1 MLENLR
7 IENIAVIEKADIDF
21 SDGLNILTGETGA
34 GKSVIIDS
42 INAISGQRTSKDII
56 RTGEEKAEVSALF
69 SNLNKSTI
77 ERLSK
82 LGVEPEDSILL
93 SRQIFKNG
101 KTSCRI
107 NGKAVTASMLKEASF
122 SLVQIVGQQHGRFLL
137 SANNH
142 LEMLDSLGNYENLLS
157 EYRENFEELKKLVL
171 EIRNINEELKKA
183 NENKELW
190 EYELSE
196 IEKAEIQVGER
207 EKLRKQREFLQKSR
221 DIMKMASLIDEMVN
235 GGDSDFGIVENLKQ
249 LSNEYSKFSEYKKEF
264 SKNSEDILD
273 MAYRLEEYNDGIKN
287 FVGNGEDSETKL
299 EDIDLRLDKIL
310 KLSMKYGK
318 EEKDI
323 LEYADKLRED
333 LKNLAFSDEKLKEL
347 NEKRLKYNDIVKN
360 LAQKIEKKRFET
372 ADILEEKITNQ
383 LAELDMQNCKFKV
396 DIKKVEYS
404 KSGRNKVEFLISP
417 NKGEALK
424 PLKNI
429 ASGGELSRIMLAMQ
443 NIISTKDEVST
454 LIYDEIDTGVSG
466 SAVEKI
472 AIKLKQVSKKAQVV
486 AVTHNAKVASYADH
500 HLYIEK
506 AVKNDRTY
514 TKIKALDYNDKVNE
528 IARLM
533 GGINQTENQIKTAKE
548 MLSQAEDKNENL

>member
-1 MLENLR
+1 
-7 IENIAVIEKADIDF
+7 
-21 SDGLNILTGETGA
+21 
-34 GKSVIIDS
+34 
-42 INAISGQRTSKDII
+42 
-56 RTGEEKAEVSALF
+56 
-69 SNLNKSTI
+69 
-77 ERLSK
+77 
-82 LGVEPEDSILL
+82 
-93 SRQIFKNG
+93 
-101 KTSCRI
+101 
-107 NGKAVTASMLKEASF
+107 
-122 SLVQIVGQQHGRFLL
+122 
-137 SANNH
+137 
-142 LEMLDSLGNYENLLS
+142 
-157 EYRENFEELKKLVL
+157 
-171 EIRNINEELKKA
+171 
-183 NENKELW
+183 
-190 EYELSE
+190 
-196 IEKAEIQVGER
+196 
-207 EKLRKQREFLQKSR
+207 
-221 DIMKMASLIDEMVN
+221 
-235 GGDSDFGIVENLKQ
+235 
-249 LSNEYSKFSEYKKEF
+249 
-264 SKNSEDILD
+264 

-417 NKGEALK
+417 NKGESLK

>member
-1 MLENLR
+1 
-7 IENIAVIEKADIDF
+7 
-21 SDGLNILTGETGA
+21 
-34 GKSVIIDS
+34 
-42 INAISGQRTSKDII
+42 
-56 RTGEEKAEVSALF
+56 
-69 SNLNKSTI
+69 
-77 ERLSK
+77 
-82 LGVEPEDSILL
+82 
-93 SRQIFKNG
+93 
-101 KTSCRI
+101 
-107 NGKAVTASMLKEASF
+107 
-122 SLVQIVGQQHGRFLL
+122 
-137 SANNH
+137 
-142 LEMLDSLGNYENLLS
+142 
-157 EYRENFEELKKLVL
+157 
-171 EIRNINEELKKA
+171 
-183 NENKELW
+183 
-190 EYELSE
+190 
-196 IEKAEIQVGER
+196 
-207 EKLRKQREFLQKSR
+207 
-221 DIMKMASLIDEMVN
+221 
-235 GGDSDFGIVENLKQ
+235 
-249 LSNEYSKFSEYKKEF
+249 
-264 SKNSEDILD
+264 

-287 FVGNGEDSETKL
+287 FLGNGEDSETKL